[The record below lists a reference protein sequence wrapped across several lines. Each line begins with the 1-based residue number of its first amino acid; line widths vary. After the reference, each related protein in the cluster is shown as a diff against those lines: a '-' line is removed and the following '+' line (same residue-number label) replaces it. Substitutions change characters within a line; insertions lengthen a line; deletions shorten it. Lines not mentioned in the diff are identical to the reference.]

1 MEEEQEGIEEEEEEE
16 NAGPSIGSV
25 PLEAGVGSMEEDP
38 KTNKRYLTTSGS
50 STGASRKGQRKKVQT
65 SRFQGIPKKKEMSAK
80 AKGKAVEGTSQ
91 INHL

>member
-25 PLEAGVGSMEEDP
+25 PLEGIEDP
-38 KTNKRYLTTSGS
+38 RTNKRYLTSSGS

-80 AKGKAVEGTSQ
+80 VKGKAAEGTSP